1 MKRTKPWKKSP
12 KKSKNESSNQQL
24 ISKTSRPPFGLEIFF
39 LLFFLIFLKDLNLN
53 QSHWTDCESSAD
65 WSFSSSTQIV
75 SGQKIESLRSD
86 PIREWRCLTNNQ
98 SDLASDRRPIENMR
112 ICASFSRKFGEIFR
126 VSTSFEIFLI
136 NLCPLNAQKLFFMD
150 ILDVWSVQV
159 GDLIVRLSKFF
170 SGNFIEKKAQHCFWI
185 V

>member
-1 MKRTKPWKKSP
+1 
-12 KKSKNESSNQQL
+12 
-24 ISKTSRPPFGLEIFF
+24 
-39 LLFFLIFLKDLNLN
+39 
-53 QSHWTDCESSAD
+53 
-65 WSFSSSTQIV
+65 
-75 SGQKIESLRSD
+75 
-86 PIREWRCLTNNQ
+86 
-98 SDLASDRRPIENMR
+98 MR

-150 ILDVWSVQV
+150 ILDVGSVQV

>member
-12 KKSKNESSNQQL
+12 KKSKNENSNQQV

-39 LLFFLIFLKDLNLN
+39 LLFFLTFLKDLNLN

-86 PIREWRCLTNNQ
+86 PRMALSDKLPIRFGVR
-98 SDLASDRRPIENMR
+98 SASDWNLVIPSNSIIRSDEGSDRTPN
-112 ICASFSRKFGEIFR
+112 CNQ
-126 VSTSFEIFLI
+126 THIFLLAK
-136 NLCPLNAQKLFFMD
+136 NSEFRPF
-150 ILDVWSVQV
+150 
-159 GDLIVRLSKFF
+159 
-170 SGNFIEKKAQHCFWI
+170 
-185 V
+185 